1 MEAAQQQEQQQYH
14 SWKLNVRAKAKNL
27 NFKLVASNFLPNC
40 KYFPFSLSLKYCR
53 FFIHLK
59 SQTHTSPNRKKP
71 KIFKSKLPRFLQR
84 LRTRQRSKNNRVIS
98 SKPKNLKATISQSSV
113 VLGNLT
119 LFVQSIY
126 QQDKD
131 GIFILGSIVCICFAC
146 LFKNFMAT
154 KAWTFLVFVIGALV
168 FCSNVMHLRFISHFD
183 HHYLSGFL
191 WRAFKNAAS
200 SACLYILSQNI
211 PPVSFLDKKIT
222 GTAMFLVSVYLFRAL
237 ILYAVA
243 ETSVCKCKGLLI
255 LKYLVEVGKYWVDYM
270 KLGVENI
277 QGPASAFP
285 RILGHEAA
293 GVVESVEENVEEVK
307 EGDIV
312 IPVFQRNCGECRDCK
327 YPTGNICSKFPEDFY
342 CGMPSDGSSRF
353 KDKNGEKL
361 HHTLPMSPD
370 FPIDEAYL
378 LSRGVSTGLGA
389 AWKVAEVE
397 EGSTVAIFGLGAVGL
412 AVTRVFL
419 TPR

>member
-200 SACLYILSQNI
+200 SACLYILSQVLTTI
-211 PPVSFLDKKIT
+211 S
-222 GTAMFLVSVYLFRAL
+222 RL
-237 ILYAVA
+237 I
-243 ETSVCKCKGLLI
+243 
-255 LKYLVEVGKYWVDYM
+255 
-270 KLGVENI
+270 
-277 QGPASAFP
+277 
-285 RILGHEAA
+285 
-293 GVVESVEENVEEVK
+293 
-307 EGDIV
+307 
-312 IPVFQRNCGECRDCK
+312 
-327 YPTGNICSKFPEDFY
+327 
-342 CGMPSDGSSRF
+342 
-353 KDKNGEKL
+353 
-361 HHTLPMSPD
+361 
-370 FPIDEAYL
+370 
-378 LSRGVSTGLGA
+378 
-389 AWKVAEVE
+389 
-397 EGSTVAIFGLGAVGL
+397 
-412 AVTRVFL
+412 
-419 TPR
+419 

>member
-98 SKPKNLKATISQSSV
+98 SKPKNLK
-113 VLGNLT
+113 
-119 LFVQSIY
+119 
-126 QQDKD
+126 
-131 GIFILGSIVCICFAC
+131 
-146 LFKNFMAT
+146 
-154 KAWTFLVFVIGALV
+154 
-168 FCSNVMHLRFISHFD
+168 
-183 HHYLSGFL
+183 
-191 WRAFKNAAS
+191 
-200 SACLYILSQNI
+200 NI

-327 YPTGNICSKFPEDFY
+327 YPKGNICSKFPEDFY

-370 FPIDEAYL
+370 FPVDEAYL